1 MESARCKAFVTA
13 AETGSFSK
21 AGEVLG
27 YTPSGVSQLVTSLE
41 RELGLPLLGRN
52 RKGVTLTENGRRL
65 LPAVREFLQ
74 QENRIYQLAG
84 EMSGLLVGS
93 VTIATYSS
101 VATHWLPQVIRRF
114 RARYPHIQIKLME
127 GIRQEIIQWLEDKAA
142 DLAFFSH
149 KAPMPY
155 DWIPLAE
162 DPDGGGAPARPPSG
176 GPGVLSP
183 GPVCPGGL
191 HHARPGPGRRCS
203 GPAGDPRSGAENCLY
218 HPGHSLSPGHDS
230 E

>member
-101 VATHWLPQVIRRF
+101 VAVYWLPKIIRRF
-114 RARYPHIQIKLME
+114 RETYPQIQFKFHE
-127 GIRQEIIQWLEDKAA
+127 GTWQELSRQLDDRRA

-149 KAPMPY
+149 RDPMPY

-162 DPDGGGAPARPPSG
+162 IPLLAILPRSHPLAGA
-176 GPGVLSP
+176 GVD
-183 GPVCPGGL
+183 
-191 HHARPGPGRRCS
+191 RPGSRHKYFPSSSTAGRRS
-203 GPAGDPRSGAENCLY
+203 SSRT
-218 HPGHSLSPGHDS
+218 
-230 E
+230 

>member
-162 DPDGGGAPARPPSG
+162 DRMVAVCRQGLGLSQWTTSSPPTQSTVRVLPGATSSAIIFRPTRVST
-176 GPGVLSP
+176 
-183 GPVCPGGL
+183 VCW
-191 HHARPGPGRRCS
+191 RNRRRGRA
-203 GPAGDPRSGAENCLY
+203 P
-218 HPGHSLSPGHDS
+218 
-230 E
+230 

>member
-84 EMSGLLVGS
+84 EMSGLLVGN

-162 DPDGGGAPARPPSG
+162 DRMVAVLPPG
-176 GPGVLSP
+176 HPLADRGPIP

>member
-101 VATHWLPQVIRRF
+101 VATHWLYLARF
-114 RARYPHIQIKLME
+114 SSRSASSL
-127 GIRQEIIQWLEDKAA
+127 
-142 DLAFFSH
+142 
-149 KAPMPY
+149 PMV
-155 DWIPLAE
+155 
-162 DPDGGGAPARPPSG
+162 RM
-176 GPGVLSP
+176 
-183 GPVCPGGL
+183 
-191 HHARPGPGRRCS
+191 
-203 GPAGDPRSGAENCLY
+203 
-218 HPGHSLSPGHDS
+218 
-230 E
+230 